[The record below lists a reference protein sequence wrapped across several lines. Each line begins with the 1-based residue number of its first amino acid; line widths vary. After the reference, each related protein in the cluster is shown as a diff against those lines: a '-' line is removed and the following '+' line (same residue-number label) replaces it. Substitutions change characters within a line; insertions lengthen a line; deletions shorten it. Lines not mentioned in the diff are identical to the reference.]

1 MRATKIFQA
10 FFNSEK
16 AGGFVLI
23 GCSLIA
29 IAVANSPLGDGYSHF
44 WHSPVAGHA
53 LEFWVNDGLMAIFFL
68 LIGLEIERELL
79 AGELRSLRNALL
91 PTAAAVGGMV
101 LPALIHF
108 VFNHG
113 TPYQRGFGIP
123 MATDIAFSLG
133 ILSLL
138 GSRVPVSLKIFL
150 TAVAIID
157 DLGAILIIALFY
169 SKGFSF
175 GYFAAAMALFA
186 LGLWMRRAKVN
197 QLWPYLPLGIAMW
210 YCMHHS
216 GIHAT
221 ITGVLLAF
229 AIPFSRTDEHNP
241 SSRLE
246 HLLHK
251 PVAFLIMP
259 IFALANTGIAVP
271 PDWANDL
278 TAGNSLGTLLGL
290 FVGKPLGI
298 FLAVLVALRLGW
310 SKLPQQIRKVH
321 IWGVGMLAGIG
332 FTMSIF
338 ITLLAFQD
346 PAAIVETKIAV
357 LIASLLSGALGFLLL
372 QATLP
377 KKALD
382 QEE

>member
-1 MRATKIFQA
+1 MRVTKIFQD

-16 AGGFVLI
+16 AGGFLLI
-23 GCSLIA
+23 GCSLVA
-29 IAVANSPLGDGYSHF
+29 ITIANSPFGSSYSHF
-44 WHSPVAGHA
+44 WHSAIADHS
-53 LEFWVNDGLMAIFFL
+53 LEFWVNDGLMTIFFL
-68 LIGLEIERELL
+68 LIGLEIEREMLV
-79 AGELRSLRNALL
+79 GELRSMRNALL
-91 PTAAAVGGMV
+91 PTAAAVGGIV
-101 LPALIHF
+101 LPALIHWG
-108 VFNHG
+108 FNHG
-113 TPYQRGFGIP
+113 TPYQRGVGVP

-138 GSRVPVSLKIFL
+138 GSRVPVSLKVFL

-157 DLGAILIIALFY
+157 DLSAIAIIALFY

-175 GYFAAAMALFA
+175 GYFAAAMGLFA
-186 LGLWMRRAKVN
+186 IGLGMRRAQVN
-197 QLWPYLPLGIAMW
+197 NLWPYLPLGIAMW

-221 ITGVLLAF
+221 ITGVILAF
-229 AIPFSRTDEHNP
+229 TIPFYRTESQSP

-246 HLLHK
+246 QLLHK
-251 PVAFLIMP
+251 PVAFVIMP

-271 PDWANDL
+271 PDWASDL
-278 TAGNSLGTLLGL
+278 TTPNNLGTILGL

-298 FLAVLVALRLGW
+298 FLAVWVVLQLGW

-346 PAAIVETKIAV
+346 HAAVVETKIAV
-357 LIASLLSGALGFLLL
+357 LVASMLSGVLGFALL
-372 QATLP
+372 QTTLP
-377 KKALD
+377 QKALD
-382 QEE
+382 EEE